1 MNTELTLVDNKLK
14 EVAPIATPEGRK
26 WLMDHLKIS
35 TVRVRFIKTD
45 GTERTMNCT
54 LDERVVPALEKKTDK
69 VKVVNEEVLPVYDVD
84 AKGWR
89 SFRLDSILTIT
100 FDI

>member
-1 MNTELTLVDNKLK
+1 MNTELTPVDYKLK

-26 WLMDHLKIS
+26 WLIDHLKIS
-35 TVRVRFIKTD
+35 TIRVRFIKTD

-69 VKVVNEEVLPVYDVD
+69 VKTVNEDVLPVYDVD
-84 AKGWR
+84 TKGWR
-89 SFRLDSILTIT
+89 SFRLDSILTIS
-100 FDI
+100 FDL

>member
-1 MNTELTLVDNKLK
+1 MNTELNTFDYNLK
-14 EVAPIATPEGRK
+14 EAAPLASPEGRK

-35 TVRVRFIKTD
+35 TIRVRFIKTD

-69 VKVVNEEVLPVYDVD
+69 VKALNEDVLPVYDVD

-89 SFRLDSILTIT
+89 SFRLDSILTIS
-100 FDI
+100 FDL